1 MYDSYEKNTIQDETL
16 SSGDSMAEAE
26 VNVDTASASE
36 PSDEEL
42 RGGSQPVPEPVD
54 TSVEGLPMPE
64 STPKEQPFPANPD
77 AAAAQAGMPESDE
90 KPAVEENTPPQADM
104 PKQES
109 FTVCPRCRN
118 TVPNQNFC
126 LVCAF
131 SLRGLEPAR
140 PQPKPPVIPYGMPPV
155 AAMGQA
161 AYQPPVYRPQPPV
174 TPAAP
179 PVTPPPAPQV
189 PPAAPMNHHWQQPVM
204 PPMPQQAPPPPPPP
218 PQNYQP
224 AGTGYIPPSAQPP
237 YGVPYRYR
245 KPEQNGH
252 GLAIAGIILGG
263 FAALCMVV
271 VLIFT
276 ILIYSDI
283 RNGNYQSE
291 KSFPDSYGNSDEF
304 IPPFNDGGDS
314 KQNNALP
321 QHFVGETVN
330 NNDIAYDFNSS
341 RIEQKAGTKYI
352 VIGITVH
359 NNSSESFTL
368 TPSLFRLEDA
378 TGGTYQYYG
387 KPDSFHNPLEQ
398 AVLMPG
404 EKTTKDLTYIYTG
417 NSDSDYI
424 PLYVMDNKGNDLF
437 FVYMQLYS

>member
-1 MYDSYEKNTIQDETL
+1 MDDSYEKEPIENENQ
-16 SSGDSMAEAE
+16 SSGDSTAQAEA
-26 VNVDTASASE
+26 NVDTAPASE

-42 RGGSQPVPEPVD
+42 GGSLPVPESVD

-64 STPKEQPFPANPD
+64 STPKDEPFPANPD
-77 AAAAQAGMPESDE
+77 ATAAQAGMPESDE
-90 KPAVEENTPPQADM
+90 KPAVEENTPPQADL

-109 FTVCPRCRN
+109 VTVCPRCRN

-126 LVCAF
+126 PVCAF

-140 PQPKPPVIPYGMPPV
+140 PQPKPPVTPYGMPPV

-161 AYQPPVYRPQPPV
+161 PYQPPVYRPQPPV
-174 TPAAP
+174 TPPVTPPAAP
-179 PVTPPPAPQV
+179 PVPPAPPVNQ
-189 PPAAPMNHHWQQPVM
+189 HWQQPVM
-204 PPMPQQAPPPPPPP
+204 PPMPPQAPIPPRPQQAPPV
-218 PQNYQP
+218 QNHT
-224 AGTGYIPPSAQPP
+224 AVAMGYIPPTAPP
-237 YGVPYRYR
+237 YGTPYPVQYP
-245 KPEQNGH
+245 KPERNGR
-252 GLAIAGIILGG
+252 GLAIAGIIVGC

-276 ILIYSDI
+276 ILIYSDLHGSS
-283 RNGNYQSE
+283 NQPPYAEEYFG
-291 KSFPDSYGNSDEF
+291 SDEY

-321 QHFVGETVN
+321 QYFVGETVS

-341 RIEQKAGTKYI
+341 RIEQQAGTKYI

-359 NNSSESFTL
+359 NNSSKSYTL
-368 TPSLFRLEDA
+368 TPGLFRLEDA
-378 TGGTYQYYG
+378 AGGAYQYYG

-398 AVLMPG
+398 VVLMPG

-417 NSDSDYI
+417 SSDTDYI
-424 PLYVMDNKGNDLF
+424 PLYVMDDKGNDLF
-437 FVYMQLYS
+437 FVYMLLYS